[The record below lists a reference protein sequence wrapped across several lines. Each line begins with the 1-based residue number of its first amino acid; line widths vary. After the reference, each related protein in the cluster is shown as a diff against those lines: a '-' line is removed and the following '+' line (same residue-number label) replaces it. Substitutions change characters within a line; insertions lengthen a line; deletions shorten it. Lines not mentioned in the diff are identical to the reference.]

1 MMTRDE
7 LYELIGY
14 DDYAELDHR
23 LTRTTE
29 GEDGGKRRSRT
40 PRREPG

>member
-14 DDYAELDHR
+14 DDYAELDR
-23 LTRTTE
+23 KLAR
-29 GEDGGKRRSRT
+29 D
-40 PRREPG
+40 PGP

>member
-14 DDYAELDHR
+14 DEYTQLDRR
-23 LTRTTE
+23 LARDE
-29 GEDGGKRRSRT
+29 GS
-40 PRREPG
+40 

>member
-14 DDYAELDHR
+14 DDYAELDRR
-23 LTRTTE
+23 LAR
-29 GEDGGKRRSRT
+29 DSA
-40 PRREPG
+40 P